1 VEAGRVTRD
10 DERELAGLVGLA
22 WERRDDPE
30 ALRAAVATIT
40 DWWDRR
46 SVRAYE
52 RRLRSRAAVLQILR
66 ETDPARSREA
76 A

>member
-1 VEAGRVTRD
+1 VTRD
-10 DERELAGLVGLA
+10 EERELAGLVGLA
-22 WERRDDPE
+22 WERRGGPDSGE
-30 ALRAAVATIT
+30 AIAAIT

-52 RRLRSRAAVLQILR
+52 RQLRSRAAVLQVLR
-66 ETDPARSREA
+66 ETAPASRPRERA